1 MTSENE
7 TNKAEGKNRY
17 PFWHPWGIGGC
28 LWRTIVF
35 LLGMILIC
43 FILSMLLKGCHQL
56 GNNPFDPIEN
66 TDIDDPYDEPFEDPY
81 KDLSPELRDSSIVR
95 DWTDSIPGVKELPTP
110 DDNYIPPVDT
120 TDIIVNPEDSVMR
133 IVKNQLVVFFNS
145 KDVKSDM
152 ASFAQQFKQL
162 YPDDGYKVIYYNPA
176 AGTMLL
182 GVPPAR
188 LIQVADELPQKIR
201 GIDFYVTT
209 NEILNGNAK
218 PSDPGFGMQWN
229 DEYFNLIQA
238 YEAWDITQGDSN
250 VTVAIVDSYFDLSNP
265 EIGQRF
271 RDQINISTKR
281 KNVMPPA
288 QRPRNTDMAA
298 CCSHGSHVAGLAIG
312 GQNNSLGC
320 SGIAPKCKWIPVALG
335 SSPWSTLTVIEG
347 VLYAVYH
354 GADVINMS
362 IGSVPEAMGKLPLG
376 DQVALAK
383 NVSKRAEAAW
393 EFILKTADDHHC
405 VIVKAAGNESALM
418 GLDYKNRSKH
428 IVNVEAVDGKGQ
440 ATEFSNFGRVPEA
453 GLDYSTVAAPG
464 LFLWS
469 VAPKH
474 CIPVLSRELKQAG
487 LQFPVDAQTGFVP
500 MPGTSMAAPIVTGA
514 VALLKSKNKNLTA
527 DQVIKILKMTGK
539 QTDKKHRIG
548 PTIQI
553 KDALDA
559 TGGDMMNFDDIMKD
573 HNLLVGKWKS
583 THELILTRTHSNTG
597 KKTVLDEIW
606 TYFIFTSTTNGYA
619 EYHAIQSGRVYKADL
634 SVNWSKNSISI
645 TQLSDAVSSDGD
657 DISKDDFVCHPTK
670 NRLME
675 VSAQNNGKERF
686 TFMLEKVK

>member
-1 MTSENE
+1 MTLANE
-7 TNKAEGKNRY
+7 TNKIDGNTRY
-17 PFWHPWGIGGC
+17 TFWKPWGMWGC
-28 LWRTIVF
+28 LWRTLVF
-35 LLGMILIC
+35 LLGMTLIC
-43 FILSMLLKGCHQL
+43 LILALLFNGCHSCSNGL
-56 GNNPFDPIEN
+56 FDDINREWDSIISEYDNP
-66 TDIDDPYDEPFEDPY
+66 YQ
-81 KDLSPELRDSSIVR
+81 DLPPELRDTSIVR
-95 DWTDSIPGVKELPTP
+95 DWIDSIPGVDELPTP
-110 DDNYIPPVDT
+110 DDNYIPPVDSA
-120 TDIIVNPEDSVMR
+120 DIIVNPEDSVIL

-145 KDVKSDM
+145 QDVKSDM
-152 ASFAQQFKQL
+152 ASFARQFKQL
-162 YPDDGYKVIYYNPA
+162 YPDEEYKVIYYNPA

-182 GVPPAR
+182 GVPPKQ
-188 LIQVADELPQKIR
+188 LISVADELPKKIQ

-218 PSDPGFGMQWN
+218 PSDPGFSMQWN
-229 DEYFNLIQA
+229 DEYYKLIQA

-250 VTVAIVDSYFDLSNP
+250 VTVAIVDSYFDLTNP

-271 RDQINISTKR
+271 RDQINIFTKR
-281 KNVMPPA
+281 KNVLPPFR
-288 QRPRNTDMAA
+288 RPANVEMAGNY
-298 CCSHGSHVAGLAIG
+298 SHGSHVAGLAIG
-312 GQNNSLGC
+312 GQNNALGC

-347 VLYAVYH
+347 VMYAVYH
-354 GADVINMS
+354 GADVVNMS
-362 IGSVPEAMGKLPLG
+362 IGGIPNGIGELPLG

-383 NVSKRAEAAW
+383 KTGRRAEAAW
-393 EFILKTADDHHC
+393 EYILKTADDHHC

-418 GLDYKNRSKH
+418 GIDYQNRSQH

-440 ATEFSNFGRVPEA
+440 ATDFSNFGKVPEA

-474 CIPVLSRELKQAG
+474 CIPLLAKKMQLPNA
-487 LQFPVDAQTGFVP
+487 DAKTGFVP
-500 MPGTSMAAPIVTGA
+500 LPGTSMAAPIVTGA

-553 KDALDA
+553 KDALEA

-583 THELILTRTHSNTG
+583 TYELGLANIDSKSGKRT
-597 KKTVLDEIW
+597 LIDEIW
-606 TYFIFTSTTNGYA
+606 TYFIFTSTTDGYV
-619 EYHAIQSGRVYKADL
+619 EYHAIQSGKVYKADL
-634 SVNWSKNSISI
+634 SVSWGKNSISI
-645 TQLSDAVSSDGD
+645 TQLTDAVCSNGE
-657 DISKDDFVCHPTK
+657 IMNKDDFVCHPTQ

-675 VSAQNNGKERF
+675 VSVQRNGKERY
-686 TFMLEKVK
+686 TFMLEKVN

>member
-1 MTSENE
+1 MTPENE
-7 TNKAEGKNRY
+7 TINTEGKVRY

-28 LWRTIVF
+28 LWRTLVF

-43 FILSMLLKGCHQL
+43 FLLSMLFRGCHQL
-56 GNNPFDPIEN
+56 GNNLFDPIEN

-81 KDLSPELRDSSIVR
+81 KDLPPELRDTSIVR
-95 DWTDSIPGVKELPTP
+95 DWTDSIPSVDELPDP

-120 TDIIVNPEDSVMR
+120 ADIIVNPEDSVIR

-152 ASFAQQFKQL
+152 ASFARQFKQL
-162 YPDDGYKVIYYNPA
+162 YPDDDYKVVYYNPA
-176 AGTMLL
+176 AGTLLL
-182 GVPPAR
+182 GVPPTK
-188 LIQVADELPQKIR
+188 LIQVADELPKKIR

-209 NEILNGNAK
+209 NEILNECAK
-218 PSDPGFGMQWN
+218 PSDPGFSMQWN
-229 DEYFNLIQA
+229 DDYFKLIQA
-238 YEAWDITQGDSN
+238 YDAWDITQGDSS

-281 KNVMPPA
+281 KNVLPPS
-288 QRPRNTDMAA
+288 QRPKNMNMAA
-298 CCSHGSHVAGLAIG
+298 NYSHGSHVAGLAIG
-312 GQNNSLGC
+312 GQNNALGC

-335 SSPWSTLTVIEG
+335 SSPWSSLTVIEG

-354 GADVINMS
+354 GADVVNMS
-362 IGSVPEAMGKLPLG
+362 LGSVPDGIGELPLG

-383 NVSKRAEAAW
+383 RTSKRGEAAW

-405 VIVKAAGNESALM
+405 VIVKSAGNESALM
-418 GLDYKNRSKH
+418 GIEYMNRSEH
-428 IVNVEAVDGKGQ
+428 IVSVEAVDGKGQ
-440 ATEFSNFGRVPEA
+440 ATDFSNFGRVPEA

-464 LFLWS
+464 LYLWS

-474 CIPVLSRELKQAG
+474 CIPLLAREMKQGG
-487 LQFPVDAQTGFVP
+487 LQFPVDANTGFVP
-500 MPGTSMAAPIVTGA
+500 LPGTSMAAPIVTGA

-559 TGGDMMNFDDIMKD
+559 TGGDLMNFDDIMKD
-573 HNLLVGKWKS
+573 HRLLIGKWRSTYEQVIRDGKTDEILDECWTYLIFKS
-583 THELILTRTHSNTG
+583 ESEGELEIHAINTG
-597 KKTVLDEIW
+597 TI
-606 TYFIFTSTTNGYA
+606 
-619 EYHAIQSGRVYKADL
+619 YKAKLD
-634 SVNWSKNSISI
+634 VKWEKDKII
-645 TQLSDAVSSDGD
+645 VTQLESAVSSDGD
-657 DISKDDFVCHPTK
+657 KMSKYIFVCRPNK
-670 NRLME
+670 DRLME
-675 VSAQNNGKERF
+675 AESTCQSNTKERF
-686 TFMLEKVK
+686 KFMLEKVK